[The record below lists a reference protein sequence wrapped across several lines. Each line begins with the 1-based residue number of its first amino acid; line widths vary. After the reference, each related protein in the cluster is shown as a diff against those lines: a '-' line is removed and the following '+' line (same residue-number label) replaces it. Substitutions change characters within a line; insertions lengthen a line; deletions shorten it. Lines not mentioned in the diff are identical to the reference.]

1 MTQVAELTKMM
12 GAKQSLNE
20 SLRSRQND
28 EIVVC
33 EPSAD
38 LVIGQEQVARK
49 ADANRGHQEEPEYVA
64 SYPRALRKRE
74 EERRAGQERRKEA
87 AAAERKKVAL
97 AVERKKNAEAINRQ
111 QEADVHEGKDW
122 GARGGKRNGTASG
135 SAQGGQKGRSESA
148 GSQEKGEPKDLGG
161 QGGKRNGTASG
172 SAQGGQEGRSKSA
185 GSQENGKPV
194 RNGQSGRGQEQRVVK
209 QSEPECVQGAAEGV
223 TDAEKAGQEAFANV
237 SPREHSDRSGS
248 NDARG
253 ADGRDCLKPPLQ
265 RQLSLNL

>member
-122 GARGGKRNGTASG
+122 G
-135 SAQGGQKGRSESA
+135 GR
-148 GSQEKGEPKDLGG
+148 
-161 QGGKRNGTASG
+161 GGKRNGTASG

-248 NDARG
+248 NGARG
-253 ADGRDCLKPPLQ
+253 AGSRDRLRPPLQ